1 MTRRSKFPLVSHGVA
16 LLALFLLLFILIV
29 PPRYL
34 FSLTRELDAGA
45 QKAQDLVLGDDV
57 QAAIPVLDA
66 LCQRFSQAEE
76 TLKLFLNHED
86 VYALKATL
94 FSARNLAVMDEA
106 GNLLTELQTILQLT
120 AQMDAAETLSI
131 YNLF

>member
-1 MTRRSKFPLVSHGVA
+1 M
-16 LLALFLLLFILIV
+16 
-29 PPRYL
+29 
-34 FSLTRELDAGA
+34 
-45 QKAQDLVLGDDV
+45 

-66 LCQRFSQAEE
+66 LCQQFLHAEE
-76 TLKLFLNHED
+76 NLKLFLNHED
-86 VYALKATL
+86 VYALKAAL

-106 GNLLTELQTILQLT
+106 GNLLTELQTIIQLI

>member
-1 MTRRSKFPLVSHGVA
+1 MSHGAA
-16 LLALFLLLFILIV
+16 LLAFLILLFILIV

-34 FSLTRELDAGA
+34 FSLTRELRAGA
-45 QKAQDLVLGDDV
+45 QKAQDLVLGHDV
-57 QAAIPVLDA
+57 QAAVPVLDA

>member
-1 MTRRSKFPLVSHGVA
+1 MTRKSKFPLMSHGAA
-16 LLALFLLLFILIV
+16 LLAFLILLFILIV

-34 FSLTRELDAGA
+34 FSLTRELRAGA
-45 QKAQDLVLGDDV
+45 QKAQDLVLGHDV
-57 QAAIPVLDA
+57 QAAVPVLDA

>member
-1 MTRRSKFPLVSHGVA
+1 MTRKTKFPLISHGVT
-16 LLALFLLLFILIV
+16 LLALILLFFILIV

-34 FSLTRELDAGA
+34 SALTRELDIGA
-45 QKAQDLVLGDDV
+45 QKAQDLVLGGNV
-57 QAAIPVLDA
+57 QAAVPVLDA
-66 LCQRFSQAEE
+66 LCQRFAQSEE

-86 VYALKATL
+86 VYALKAAL
-94 FSARNLAVMDEA
+94 LGAKNLAIMDEA

-120 AQMDAAETLSI
+120 AQMNANETLSL